1 MNLVQELSK
10 EQMKASENIPQFS
23 VGDTVRV
30 HFRIVE
36 GEKERIQVFEGVVI
50 ARKQAESPNAT
61 FTVRRV
67 AYGEGVERV
76 FPLHS
81 PRVEKVEVTREGS
94 VRRAKLY
101 YLRDRVGKASR
112 VKAKM
117 RDTSD
122 TAKAAAREAKI
133 AARAAAREAKAAAAA
148 AAAAPQPEPEA
159 PVEAPAE
166 AAAEAPATEEKSAE

>member
-1 MNLVQELSK
+1 MNLVEELSRK
-10 EQMKASENIPQFS
+10 QMKPAANIPKFS

-50 ARKQAESPNAT
+50 SRKRDESPNAT

-67 AYGEGVERV
+67 VFNEGVERV

-81 PRVEKVEVTREGS
+81 PRVEKVEVTREGH

-101 YLRDRVGKASR
+101 YLRDRMGKAAR

-117 RDTSD
+117 R
-122 TAKAAAREAKI
+122 TAKSSQ
-133 AARAAAREAKAAAAA
+133 AKAAAA
-148 AAAAPQPEPEA
+148 P
-159 PVEAPAE
+159 
-166 AAAEAPATEEKSAE
+166 KS

>member
-1 MNLVQELSK
+1 
-10 EQMKASENIPQFS
+10 MKALVREVSRAQLKPQESLPKFNI
-23 VGDTVRV
+23 GDTVKV

-50 ARKQAESPNAT
+50 SRKRGDGVNAN

-67 AYGEGVERV
+67 SFGEGVERV

-101 YLRDRVGKASR
+101 YLRERSGKAAR
-112 VKAKM
+112 VKAK
-117 RDTSD
+117 
-122 TAKAAAREAKI
+122 ARSTK
-133 AARAAAREAKAAAAA
+133 
-148 AAAAPQPEPEA
+148 QPA
-159 PVEAPAE
+159 G
-166 AAAEAPATEEKSAE
+166 K